1 MCLIKKTP
9 VTCML
14 KREFFQHNRLKYEE
28 HISLPGSVN
37 HRVKYSVPPR
47 PHSRLTQR
55 DSSRTKHFDGQ
66 LV

>member
-1 MCLIKKTP
+1 
-9 VTCML
+9 ML